1 MIEIVTLS
9 ALSIIG
15 LNRSID
21 LLLYTF
27 TGNGL
32 DEYFDMLDGKWYQ
45 KWSKPVITCV
55 YCMASIW
62 GSYFLISWSVLSG
75 WWLLPNAI
83 LAVAGSIHV
92 LLSFEK

>member
-1 MIEIVTLS
+1 MIETIILS

-15 LNRSID
+15 LNRSVD
-21 LLLYTF
+21 MLLYTF
-27 TGNGL
+27 TTNGL
-32 DEYFDMLDGKWYQ
+32 DEYFDMMEGKWYQ
-45 KWSKPVITCV
+45 KWSKPLMTCV

-62 GSYFLISWSVLSG
+62 GAIFLITWSVLDG

-83 LAVAGSIHV
+83 LAVAGAIHV